1 MISMQDSKFR
11 KPRIWSNNELKKF
24 TKFFNGKVLNVSG
37 WQDKD
42 KEGSTYYE
50 KYFFNSKEYYISNF
64 EKNMRGYQGNLKNEF
79 YLDLTNSKL
88 ENKENYFDVV
98 FNHTTLEHIFEIDLA
113 FKNLSKLTKDILI
126 IVVPFL
132 QEEHG
137 DYGDFWRFTPQSILK
152 LYEKNNI
159 MLSYL
164 NYNDDKKESIY
175 IFAIGSKI
183 LSTHNKLSKIYGNKV
198 KNIGNKLIGK
208 KIITNSYIKKIILF
222 FKSKYGF

>member
-1 MISMQDSKFR
+1 MINSKDSKFR
-11 KPRIWSNNELKKF
+11 KPRIWSNKELKKF
-24 TKFFNGKVLNVSG
+24 SRFFYGKSLNVSG

-50 KYFFNSKEYYISNF
+50 KYFYNCKEYYISNF
-64 EKNMRGYQGNLKNEF
+64 KKSMRGFQGNLKNEF
-79 YLDLTNSKL
+79 YLDLINTKL
-88 ENKENYFDVV
+88 ENKENYFDIV

-126 IVVPFL
+126 VVVPFL

-137 DYGDFWRFTPQSILK
+137 DYGDYWRFTPQSILK
-152 LYEKNNI
+152 LYEKNNLK
-159 MLSYL
+159 LSYL
-164 NYNDDKKESIY
+164 SYNDNDNESIY
-175 IFAIGSKI
+175 IFAVGSKN
-183 LSTHNKLSKIYGNKV
+183 LQTHYKLSGINGNKV
-198 KNIGNKLIGK
+198 NNIGNKLIGT